1 MAFFGDSLSQYY
13 WKPIKKNVS
22 VFKLEIKILEKKKKK
37 SDQIIQ

>member
-1 MAFFGDSLSQYY
+1 MAFFGDSLSPYY

-22 VFKLEIKILEKKKKK
+22 VFKLEIKILEKKKK